1 MEQCADLCQRVL
13 HHCSSSMDVTRS
25 QACAT
30 LYLLMRFSFGATS
43 VSANRL
49 GSPESGESVYVKHG
63 LREEVPYSFS
73 LLPWEKDASIWEQ
86 QPDWRVPASI
96 SQSSH
101 M

>member
-43 VSANRL
+43 VSTDGL
-49 GSPESGESVYVKHG
+49 GGPEP
-63 LREEVPYSFS
+63 REGRNER
-73 LLPWEKDASIWEQ
+73 Q
-86 QPDWRVPASI
+86 R
-96 SQSSH
+96 
-101 M
+101 